1 MYKYGV
7 EKKDKRVIFSDE
19 IIKSRPRSFSLEYDE
34 NYSSSISS
42 IYDNLIIPITNG
54 YLSNQRRNELL
65 NQQQKEGAAQ
75 NSIPDSL
82 HSQRMA
88 KCKNCCKSLTT
99 FIFSRVGL
107 CLLVVAYAFGGGMV
121 FQFLEAPYE
130 GRVTEGVQRRL
141 HITVEKLFNTSEQ
154 SKVLFKTNWTSMA
167 RQILEE
173 YQQELVRQTK
183 RGYQGERNEDDI
195 KQWNFPGAI
204 LYAIT
209 VITTIGYGH
218 ITCKTNY
225 GKIMTMIYAIFGI
238 PLMLLCLA
246 NIGSTMADAFR
257 FIYCNVCCSYCNL
270 VKKRRNLRALKS
282 VELSHNTSSSL
293 PTTSNTHPTV
303 PSDNIQ
309 SPPSSN
315 VVEFVDN
322 FNVDYRKQT
331 IPISV
336 TLSLLSSYLILGAVL
351 FSEWENWKFLDGA
364 YFCFVTLATIG
375 LGDLVPG
382 KSITS
387 TQVEGKLVI
396 CALYVLFGL
405 SLMAMCFNL
414 MQEEVRAKFRR
425 LGNKLGIVDDPN
437 FW

>member
-1 MYKYGV
+1 MFYFHLTRK
-7 EKKDKRVIFSDE
+7 
-19 IIKSRPRSFSLEYDE
+19 
-34 NYSSSISS
+34 
-42 IYDNLIIPITNG
+42 
-54 YLSNQRRNELL
+54 QRRDELL
-65 NQQQKEGAAQ
+65 QEQQRQSGQ
-75 NSIPDSL
+75 L
-82 HSQRMA
+82 HKKTGPFHSERMER
-88 KCKNCCKSLTT
+88 CKNCCKSVTT

-107 CLLVVAYAFGGGMV
+107 CLLVVAYAFAGGVV
-121 FQFLEAPYE
+121 FQLLEGPHE
-130 GRVTEGVQRRL
+130 GEVSQGVHRRL
-141 HITVEKLFNTSEQ
+141 NITVERLFNTSEQ
-154 SKVLFKTNWTSMA
+154 SKVLHVNNWTTMA

-173 YQQELVRQTK
+173 YQLDLVRQTK
-183 RGYQGERNEDDI
+183 RGYQGERFEDDT

-257 FIYCNVCCSYCNL
+257 FIYCNVCCSYCNMI
-270 VKKRRNLRALKS
+270 KKRRNIRALQS
-282 VELSHNTSSSL
+282 VELSQNSSSSV
-293 PTTSNTHPTV
+293 PKFPNVTT
-303 PSDNIQ
+303 
-309 SPPSSN
+309 SPPSSLATVSTN
-315 VVEFVDN
+315 HIESKPSTSVVEFVDN
-322 FNVDYRKQT
+322 FNIDYRKAT

-351 FSEWENWKFLDGA
+351 FSEWENWKLLDGA

-425 LGNKLGIVDDPN
+425 LGNKLGIIDDPN

>member
-1 MYKYGV
+1 MSLIFYQTVHNLY
-7 EKKDKRVIFSDE
+7 RVVLQCTR
-19 IIKSRPRSFSLEYDE
+19 K
-34 NYSSSISS
+34 
-42 IYDNLIIPITNG
+42 
-54 YLSNQRRNELL
+54 QRRDELL
-65 NQQQKEGAAQ
+65 QQQQQQSGQ
-75 NSIPDSL
+75 QHPTVRSIRSE
-82 HSQRMA
+82 RMER
-88 KCKNCCKSLTT
+88 CKSCCKSVTT

-107 CLLVVAYAFGGGMV
+107 CLLVVAYAFGGGVV
-121 FQFLEAPYE
+121 FQFLEGPHE
-130 GRVTEGVQRRL
+130 GEVSQGVHRRL
-141 HITVEKLFNTSEQ
+141 NITVERLFMTSEQ
-154 SKVLFKTNWTSMA
+154 SKVLHINNWTTMA

-173 YQQELVRQTK
+173 YQLELVRQTK
-183 RGYQGERNEDDI
+183 RGHQGERLDDDN
-195 KQWNFPGAI
+195 KQWTFPGAI

-209 VITTIGYGH
+209 VFTTIGYGH

-257 FIYCNVCCSYCNL
+257 FIYCNVCCSYCNMI
-270 VKKRRNLRALKS
+270 KKRRNLRALQS
-282 VELSHNTSSSL
+282 VELSHNATSSL
-293 PTTSNTHPTV
+293 PSSPTTRTLAVNNLPVVS
-303 PSDNIQ
+303 SDNTEVKS
-309 SPPSSN
+309 SPS

-322 FNVDYRKQT
+322 FTIDYRKTT

-351 FSEWENWKFLDGA
+351 FSEWENWKLLDGA

-387 TQVEGKLVI
+387 TQVEGKLII

-425 LGNKLGIVDDPN
+425 LGNKLGIIDDPN

>member
-1 MYKYGV
+1 MSLLYY
-7 EKKDKRVIFSDE
+7 RVFNDIFDLF
-19 IIKSRPRSFSLEYDE
+19 RRRSAVRK
-34 NYSSSISS
+34 
-42 IYDNLIIPITNG
+42 
-54 YLSNQRRNELL
+54 QRRDELL
-65 NQQQKEGAAQ
+65 QEQQRRSTAHQFAQ
-75 NSIPDSL
+75 GSIQM
-82 HSQRMA
+82 QRMER
-88 KCKNCCKSLTT
+88 CKNCCKSFTT

-107 CLLVVAYAFGGGMV
+107 CLLVVAYAFGGGIV
-121 FQFLEAPYE
+121 FQSLEANAE
-130 GRVTEGVQRRL
+130 NAKTNKVQQHL
-141 HITVEKLFNTSEQ
+141 DITVEKLFLYSMNSTVLYP
-154 SKVLFKTNWTSMA
+154 SKWMDEAKL
-167 RQILEE
+167 ILEQ
-173 YQQELVRQTK
+173 YQIGIVQQTK
-183 RGYQGERNEDDI
+183 RGSQGERMTDDA
-195 KQWNFPGAI
+195 KQWTFPEAI

-218 ITCKTNY
+218 ITCQTPY

-257 FIYCNVCCSYCNL
+257 FIYCNICCSYCNM
-270 VKKRRNLRALKS
+270 VKKRRNLRALQS
-282 VELSHNTSSSL
+282 VELSHNTTSSSSIG
-293 PTTSNTHPTV
+293 PTNNPNSL
-303 PSDNIQ
+303 Q
-309 SPPSSN
+309 SPSSHLEQPAATN

-322 FNVDYRKQT
+322 LSIDYRKVT

-351 FSEWENWKFLDGA
+351 FSEWENWNFLDGA

-387 TQVEGKLVI
+387 TQVEGKLII
-396 CALYVLFGL
+396 CALYVLLGL

-425 LGNKLGIVDDPN
+425 LGNKLGIIDDPN
-437 FW
+437 YW